1 MARVV
6 RHCGLLS
13 GVHFENDA
21 LKEPLGLGRLL
32 HHVTERGAETRERR
46 ARSAPSTS
54 AQPSTGVNAVSPERQ
69 RERMRFLT
77 HAG

>member
-46 ARSAPSTS
+46 RRRHPRSQALASTPSRRS
-54 AQPSTGVNAVSPERQ
+54 VCVP
-69 RERMRFLT
+69 
-77 HAG
+77 